1 MASQQTPNYR
11 LSRWAGTDRILVEEF
26 NDNWDKIDTALKGN
40 ADKAAALQTGRLLL
54 LSETLPD
61 APFSAARALA
71 RNHTIYA
78 LGKNAIVVA
87 ARNGVGGS
95 WRGAT
100 AGLCGN
106 FSSVYVPDGD
116 GADFEGNRAL
126 FEYGARRID
135 LSGKR
140 TIGEQLCV
148 EEQISFL

>member
-1 MASQQTPNYR
+1 MNKTANFQLTQ
-11 LSRWAGTDRILVEEF
+11 WEKTDRILMEEF
-26 NDNWDKIDTALKGN
+26 NSDNEKIDTALKSS

-54 LSETLPD
+54 LCETLPD

-106 FSSVYVPDGD
+106 FSSVYVPDED

-140 TIGEQLCV
+140 TIGEQLCA